1 MINSLLPFRIKC
13 PLKITHNGHVGKKK
27 PMKGGRFQIEIL
39 LHRWRSIID
48 VFLADRIIYP
58 KENKL

>member
-1 MINSLLPFRIKC
+1 M
-13 PLKITHNGHVGKKK
+13 GMWGKKK
-27 PMKGGRFQIEIL
+27 PMKGGISQTEIFV
-39 LHRWRSIID
+39 HRGRSIID